1 MAKKSVRKRKRSF
14 SEKVLMVLG
23 IVIALSMVLSL
34 IVSFVPPM

>member
-1 MAKKSVRKRKRSF
+1 MAKKGAYKRKRSF

-34 IVSFVPPM
+34 FITFIP